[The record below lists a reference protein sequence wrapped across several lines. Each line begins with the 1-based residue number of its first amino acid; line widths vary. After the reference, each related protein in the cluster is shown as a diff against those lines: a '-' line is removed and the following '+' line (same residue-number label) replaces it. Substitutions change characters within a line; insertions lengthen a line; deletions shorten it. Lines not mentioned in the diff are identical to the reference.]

1 MKHHRADL
9 IAHADCSAK
18 QVRCLCRQLLARVI
32 DTGIELKCKRC
43 RQLVTIPFS
52 RIAGFPDKL
61 MN

>member
-1 MKHHRADL
+1 MKQSHVHT
-9 IAHADCSAK
+9 IAQMERSTE
-18 QVRCLCRQLLARVI
+18 QVRCLCGQLLARMV

-43 RQLVTIPFS
+43 RQLVTIPFA

>member
-1 MKHHRADL
+1 MKQQ
-9 IAHADCSAK
+9 HADSLAHTERAAE
-18 QVRCLCRQLLARVI
+18 QVRCLCGQLLARMV

-52 RIAGFPDKL
+52 RIVGFPDKL